1 MSDTIVAIAL
11 LLSMMLS
18 VVMLF
23 NMRRESSP
31 KGGR

>member
-18 VVMLF
+18 VVMLL

-31 KGGR
+31 NG

>member
-23 NMRRESSP
+23 NMRREASP
-31 KGGR
+31 NGGR

>member
-31 KGGR
+31 NGGR